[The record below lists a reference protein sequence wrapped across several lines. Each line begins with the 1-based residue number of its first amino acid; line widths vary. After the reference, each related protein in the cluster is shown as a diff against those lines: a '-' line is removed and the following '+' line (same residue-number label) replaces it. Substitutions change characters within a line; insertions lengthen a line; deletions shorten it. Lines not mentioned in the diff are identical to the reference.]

1 MKRGVY
7 VATADQIKML
17 IEAHVLKNDDRFKT
31 LVLQLAAYEAKL
43 GHTSF
48 AREIRE
54 LLNKNRNE
62 DVKIIHFSKE
72 ISELIG
78 ITYSDQRIA
87 ELVVAND
94 IKDRIK
100 RILKEYQMREKLRKY
115 HLSNRRK
122 ILLEGPPGTGK
133 TMTASVISTEIGLP
147 LCTIKMDKLMTKFMG
162 ETGVKLRGIFDAIK
176 EKPAVYFFD
185 EFDAIGADR
194 SKENDVGEIRRILNL
209 FLQFIEQDDSESI
222 IIAATNNSKQ
232 LDPAL
237 FRRFDDVIHYLLPDE
252 LQIPS
257 LIINRLGQFS
267 SNQIY
272 DFMDNIV
279 DAAKSL
285 SHAELSKAC
294 DDAIKATI
302 MSDNKIVQG
311 ELLLQMIR
319 EKIGAYS

>member
-1 MKRGVY
+1 M
-7 VATADQIKML
+7 ATADQIKML

-48 AREIRE
+48 AREIRNI
-54 LLNKNRNE
+54 LSKSPNE
-62 DVKIIHFSKE
+62 DVKIIHFNKE

-78 ITYSDQRIA
+78 ITYSDQRIT
-87 ELVVAND
+87 ELVVANEV
-94 IKDRIK
+94 KERIE
-100 RILKEYQMREKLRKY
+100 RILKEYQMREKLRKF
-115 HLSNRRK
+115 HLDNRRK

-133 TMTASVISTEIGLP
+133 TMTASVVSFEIGLP

-162 ETGVKLRGIFDAIK
+162 ETGAKLRAIFDAIQ

-185 EFDAIGADR
+185 EFDAIGTDR
-194 SKENDVGEIRRILNL
+194 NKENDVGEIRRVLNL

-252 LQIPS
+252 MQIPS

-267 SNQIY
+267 SDEILNCMNDI
-272 DFMDNIV
+272 IKV
-279 DAAKSL
+279 AKSL
-285 SHAELSKAC
+285 SHAELAKAC

-302 MSDNKIVQG
+302 MTDQKTVQG
-311 ELLLQMIR
+311 EVLLQMIK
-319 EKIGAYS
+319 EKIGAYL

>member
-1 MKRGVY
+1 M
-7 VATADQIKML
+7 ATADQIKML

>member
-1 MKRGVY
+1 M
-7 VATADQIKML
+7 
-17 IEAHVLKNDDRFKT
+17 
-31 LVLQLAAYEAKL
+31 
-43 GHTSF
+43 
-48 AREIRE
+48 
-54 LLNKNRNE
+54 
-62 DVKIIHFSKE
+62 
-72 ISELIG
+72 
-78 ITYSDQRIA
+78 
-87 ELVVAND
+87 
-94 IKDRIK
+94 
-100 RILKEYQMREKLRKY
+100 
-115 HLSNRRK
+115 
-122 ILLEGPPGTGK
+122 
-133 TMTASVISTEIGLP
+133 
-147 LCTIKMDKLMTKFMG
+147 
-162 ETGVKLRGIFDAIK
+162 
-176 EKPAVYFFD
+176 
-185 EFDAIGADR
+185 
-194 SKENDVGEIRRILNL
+194 
-209 FLQFIEQDDSESI
+209 
-222 IIAATNNSKQ
+222 
-232 LDPAL
+232 DPAL

>member
-1 MKRGVY
+1 M
-7 VATADQIKML
+7 ATADQIKML

-54 LLNKNRNE
+54 ILNKSRNE
-62 DVKIIHFSKE
+62 DVKIIHFNKE

-147 LCTIKMDKLMTKFMG
+147 LCTVKMDKLMTKFMG

-185 EFDAIGADR
+185 EFDAIGTDR
-194 SKENDVGEIRRILNL
+194 NKENDVGEIRRILNL

-267 SNQIY
+267 SNEIHNCMN
-272 DFMDNIV
+272 DIV
-279 DAAKSL
+279 KAAESL

-302 MSDNKIVQG
+302 MSDKKTVQG
-311 ELLLQMIR
+311 ELLLQMIK

>member
-1 MKRGVY
+1 M
-7 VATADQIKML
+7 ATADQIKML

-54 LLNKNRNE
+54 ILNKNRNE
-62 DVKIIHFSKE
+62 DVKIIHFNKE

-87 ELVVAND
+87 ELVVADD

-100 RILKEYQMREKLRKY
+100 RILEEYQMREKLRKY

-185 EFDAIGADR
+185 EFDAIGTDR
-194 SKENDVGEIRRILNL
+194 NKENDVGEIRRILNL

-257 LIINRLGQFS
+257 LVINRLGQFS
-267 SNQIY
+267 SNEILNCMN
-272 DFMDNIV
+272 DIIK
-279 DAAKSL
+279 AAQSL

-294 DDAIKATI
+294 DDAIKAAI
-302 MSDNKIVQG
+302 MSDKKKVQG
-311 ELLLQMIR
+311 ELLLQMIK

>member
-162 ETGVKLRGIFDAIK
+162 KLG
-176 EKPAVYFFD
+176 
-185 EFDAIGADR
+185 
-194 SKENDVGEIRRILNL
+194 
-209 FLQFIEQDDSESI
+209 
-222 IIAATNNSKQ
+222 
-232 LDPAL
+232 
-237 FRRFDDVIHYLLPDE
+237 
-252 LQIPS
+252 
-257 LIINRLGQFS
+257 
-267 SNQIY
+267 
-272 DFMDNIV
+272 
-279 DAAKSL
+279 L
-285 SHAELSKAC
+285 S
-294 DDAIKATI
+294 
-302 MSDNKIVQG
+302 
-311 ELLLQMIR
+311 
-319 EKIGAYS
+319 

>member
-1 MKRGVY
+1 M
-7 VATADQIKML
+7 ATADQIKML

-54 LLNKNRNE
+54 ILNKSQNE
-62 DVKIIHFSKE
+62 DVKIIHFNKE

-185 EFDAIGADR
+185 EFDAIGMDR
-194 SKENDVGEIRRILNL
+194 NKENDVGEIRRILNL

-267 SNQIY
+267 SNEIHSCMN
-272 DFMDNIV
+272 DIV
-279 DAAKSL
+279 KAAESL

-294 DDAIKATI
+294 DDAIKAAI
-302 MSDNKIVQG
+302 MSDKKTVQG
-311 ELLLQMIR
+311 ELLLQMIK

>member
-1 MKRGVY
+1 M
-7 VATADQIKML
+7 ATADQIKML

-54 LLNKNRNE
+54 ILNKSRNE
-62 DVKIIHFSKE
+62 DVKIIHFNKE

-78 ITYSDQRIA
+78 ITYSDQRIS

-185 EFDAIGADR
+185 EFDAIGTDR
-194 SKENDVGEIRRILNL
+194 NKENDVGEIRRILNL

-267 SNQIY
+267 SNEIHHCMN
-272 DFMDNIV
+272 DIV
-279 DAAKSL
+279 KAAESL

-294 DDAIKATI
+294 DDAIKTAI
-302 MSDNKIVQG
+302 MSDKKTVQG
-311 ELLLQMIR
+311 DLLLQMIK